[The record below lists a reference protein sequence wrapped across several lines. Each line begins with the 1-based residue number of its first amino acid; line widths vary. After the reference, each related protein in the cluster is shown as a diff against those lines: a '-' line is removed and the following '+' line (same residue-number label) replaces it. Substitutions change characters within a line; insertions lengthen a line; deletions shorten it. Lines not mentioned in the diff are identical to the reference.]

1 MTRILFSL
9 TPIQKAYEKRR
20 VPAIRQPPAG
30 LAALTEVERA
40 DGDVPCN

>member
-1 MTRILFSL
+1 MARILFSL

-20 VPAIRQPPAG
+20 VPAIRQPPVDP
-30 LAALTEVERA
+30 AALPEVERA